1 MKFLFLIIVGMV
13 ITGCGQKNVSAAKP
27 QDQNS
32 KTEKSY
38 VGRFQPFKGLAGV
51 ALDTMTGKLCKTI
64 DTKDTKDTKDAAGN
78 VSDIPSQYQSAPLCS
93 SLSHCD

>member
-1 MKFLFLIIVGMV
+1 MKFLFLIIIGMV
-13 ITGCGQKNVSAAKP
+13 MTGCSQKTTSAEKP
-27 QDQNS
+27 QDQKP

-64 DTKDTKDTKDAAGN
+64 DPKDSAGKESA
-78 VSDIPSQYQSAPLCS
+78 VPSQYESAPLCNT
-93 SLSHCD
+93 LSNCE